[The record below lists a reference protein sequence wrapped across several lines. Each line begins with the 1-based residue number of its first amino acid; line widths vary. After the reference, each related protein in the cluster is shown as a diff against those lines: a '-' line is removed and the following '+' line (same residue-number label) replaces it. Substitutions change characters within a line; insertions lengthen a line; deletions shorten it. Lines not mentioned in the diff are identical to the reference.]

1 MKFFRLF
8 STLDSILSTL
18 KRLVNIELDNNKKL
32 TDLCSMLYD
41 LNKSNLD
48 LNKTNF
54 MLNKNVENLNNN
66 DNVN

>member
-1 MKFFRLF
+1 MRNLL
-8 STLDSILSTL
+8 SSILLTL
-18 KRLVNIELDNNKKL
+18 KRSVEIQLDTNKKV

-54 MLNKNVENLNNN
+54 MLNKNIENLNNLN
-66 DNVN
+66 NN

>member
-1 MKFFRLF
+1 MRNLL
-8 STLDSILSTL
+8 SSILVTL
-18 KRLVNIELDNNKKL
+18 KRLVDIQLDTNKKV

-54 MLNKNVENLNNN
+54 MLNKNIENLNDKTNN
-66 DNVN
+66 T